1 MLGEVFMQHI
11 GTATVETQVSSSMV
25 RRVRVAK
32 DTKQTERAALRSLA
46 RAFDNAAQRL
56 AAAMDQSARDID
68 ELLYL
73 ARQLDWVSHRRSL
86 IRTAEGR
93 GPEVIAY
100 VFADCAEAKHVASL
114 ADEAVALLGQ
124 KASLP
129 AALNLLNYID
139 LEMGWRTAA

>member
-1 MLGEVFMQHI
+1 MQHI
-11 GTATVETQVSSSMV
+11 GSTMVETQVSSSPI
-25 RRVRVAK
+25 RRVRIAK
-32 DTKQTERAALRSLA
+32 DATQIQRAALRSLA
-46 RAFDNAAQRL
+46 RAFDTAAQRL

-86 IRTAEGR
+86 IQTAQGR

-100 VFADCAEAKHVASL
+100 VFADCPEAKHVESL
-114 ADEAVALLGQ
+114 ADEAVNLLGQ

-129 AALNLLNYID
+129 AALNLLSYID
-139 LEMGWRTAA
+139 LEMGWRASA